1 LGEFPG
7 VTALESYISEERTSV
22 WDQADG
28 LSPAHR
34 GVLLN
39 ELLKSAVT
47 HPTRPLAA
55 AAVDRLVRRW
65 NHGTL
70 WYPNISGLLEVLRDL
85 GDTPLSAARL
95 GIELQVGWLLSRAP
109 VTQLLRLVNERIMNS
124 EIAAVD
130 IRALSN
136 AIITHWDPIPP
147 SPTADVTRVP
157 QMIQRISL
165 TQSQPSRRTRAW
177 LADKKFS
184 NGRWTAT
191 IAISIGEA
199 DDVRGPVDRPE
210 AAARGNSGEAPSQLI
225 VLPHADGGT
234 ITPASQEVRFPGA
247 REAVNVSFD
256 VTSEQDSLQLF
267 VSIYQRQPT
276 TLLQELTGVVQF
288 DAIPEE
294 Q

>member
-1 LGEFPG
+1 M
-7 VTALESYISEERTSV
+7 
-22 WDQADG
+22 
-28 LSPAHR
+28 
-34 GVLLN
+34 LLN
-39 ELLKSAVT
+39 ELLKSALT
-47 HPTRPLAA
+47 QPTRPLAA

-65 NHGTL
+65 NHGRL

-109 VTQLLRLVNERIMNS
+109 VTQLLRLVNERIRTS

-147 SPTADVTRVP
+147 PPTADVTRVP

-165 TQSQPSRRTRAW
+165 TQPPHPRRTRAW
-177 LADKKFS
+177 LADKKFD
-184 NGRWTAT
+184 NGRWLAT
-191 IAISIGEA
+191 IAISIGEE
-199 DDVRGPVDRPE
+199 DDALGPVDRPE
-210 AAARGNSGEAPSQLI
+210 AAARGNGREAPGQLI
-225 VLPHADGGT
+225 VLPRADGGT

-256 VTSEQDSLQLF
+256 VTSERDSLQLCI
-267 VSIYQRQPT
+267 SIYQRQPT

-288 DAIPEE
+288 GAIPEE
-294 Q
+294 R